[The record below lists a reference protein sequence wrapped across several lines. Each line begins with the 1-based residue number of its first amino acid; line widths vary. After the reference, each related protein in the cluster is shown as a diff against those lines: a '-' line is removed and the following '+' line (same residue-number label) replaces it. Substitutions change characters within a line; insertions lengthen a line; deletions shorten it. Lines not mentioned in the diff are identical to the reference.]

1 MSRRSAIRSP
11 SAKLMIGLLMAAAF
25 YPVAASPSRGVEFF
39 EKKIRPVLVERCYKC
54 HSARS
59 EKVKGDLRLDSW
71 EGMLKGGE
79 SGKPGVVPGDD
90 NKSLLIESIRYKNE
104 DLQMPP
110 PKEGKLSDE
119 QIADFVSWVKMGAPY
134 PGTEE
139 SEIRNPK
146 SEIELWWSFQSIK
159 NPTVPSVKNR
169 AWVKSPVDNFILAKL
184 EGNGLT
190 PAPPTD
196 KRTLIRRATF
206 DLIGLPPTPR
216 EVEAFLSDNSPDA
229 FAKVVDR
236 LLASPHYGERWGR
249 HWLDVVRYTDSFD
262 ARGIGGEA
270 DVPEAYRYRDWV
282 VNAFNHDLPY
292 DQFIIQQIA
301 GDILATS
308 GPEGFDADKLIA
320 TGVMAIGEWGTGDA
334 DKEKML
340 TDIVDDQIDVTG
352 RAFLGLTLACAR
364 CHDHKFDPIP
374 TEDYYSLAG
383 IYFSSH
389 ILPRPGAKTAGSA
402 VLRIPLASTTE
413 LDLRKEKEIRAAA
426 LEREINAATRVALVN
441 IPTRGAQNKSALTA
455 LNLSAGPDLPSA
467 AANSG
472 DTPLEFITIRLPAR
486 SVAVHPSPD
495 RAAALAW
502 QSPLNG
508 AVEVR
513 GRVADADDKCG
524 NGIEWVLYH
533 GQKTLASG
541 KIDNGGQEDIPRA
554 EAEIPAG
561 GLIPVAIFPKGK
573 DHGCD
578 TTVVELEIHERGGER
593 RTWRVPDDVVGDLAA
608 KANTGAWYFFAF
620 QGEPP
625 VTLAPKE
632 LPAEEKASLAR
643 WKEEL
648 AALRAEL
655 SRPVPVAHGLQEG
668 GVPESA
674 HAGIHDV
681 QVHSRGRYYR
691 LGRLVP
697 RRFPR
702 VLAGGNQQPITEGS
716 GSLELAKW
724 IASPANPLTA
734 RVMVNRLWQH
744 HFGEGLV
751 RTPNNFGKL
760 GERPTHPEL
769 LDYLADRFI
778 RAGWSIKSMQRAIML
793 SAVYQQSSVP
803 TPQTLRA
810 DPENRRLG
818 RMNRRRLE
826 AEPLR
831 DSLLAVAGELDGT
844 LGAAAIRELDNRRRT
859 LYLMTIRSDRS
870 NYRMLFDAADPVS
883 IVEKRIDSTVAPQ
896 ALFLLNHPFVQAQV
910 KVLAQRLTRESPT
923 DDRGKIERL
932 YQLLYGR
939 PPTAQEMEVGLA
951 AVASTSSDASAIADA
966 WDQYCQVLLCANEFI
981 YVD

>member
-59 EKVKGDLRLDSW
+59 EKVKGDLRLDSR

-90 NKSLLIESIRYKNE
+90 NKSLLIESIRYKND
-104 DLQMPP
+104 DLKMPP
-110 PKEGKLSDE
+110 AKEGKLSDE
-119 QIADFVSWVKMGAPY
+119 QIADFVSWVRMGAPY
-134 PGTEE
+134 PGTEK
-139 SEIRNPK
+139 SQIANRK
-146 SEIELWWSFQSIK
+146 SEIAVWWSFQSVK

-184 EGNGLT
+184 EGNGLI

-206 DLIGLPPTPR
+206 DLIGLPPTPW

-282 VNAFNHDLPY
+282 VNAFNRDLPY
-292 DQFIIQQIA
+292 DEFVREQIA
-301 GDILATS
+301 GDILATN
-308 GPEGFDADKLIA
+308 EAARFDPGKMIA
-320 TGVMAIGEWGTGDA
+320 TGVMSIGESGTGDA
-334 DKEKML
+334 HKEKML

-374 TEDYYSLAG
+374 TEDYYALAG

-389 ILPRPGAKTAGSA
+389 ILPRPGAKTAGSP
-402 VLRIPLASTTE
+402 VLRIPLASTAE
-413 LDLRKEKEIRAAA
+413 LDLRKEKQTRAAA
-426 LEREINAATRVALVN
+426 VEREINAATGVALLN
-441 IPTRGAQNKSALTA
+441 KPARGAQNKPTLTA
-455 LNLSAGPDLPSA
+455 LNLSEGPDLPSA
-467 AANSG
+467 VANSG

-541 KIDNGGQEDIPRA
+541 KIDNGGQQDIPRA
-554 EAEIPAG
+554 EAEVHVG
-561 GLIPVAIFPKGK
+561 DLIQVAIFPKDK

-578 TTVVELEIHERGGER
+578 TTVVELGIHERDGEG
-593 RTWRVPDDVVGDLAA
+593 RTWRVPDDVVNDFAA
-608 KANTGAWYFFAF
+608 KSNTGLWYFFAF
-620 QGEPP
+620 QGDPP
-625 VTLAPKE
+625 VTLTPNE
-632 LPAEEKASLAR
+632 LSAEEKASLVR

-648 AALRAEL
+648 VALRAEL

-681 QVHSRGRYYR
+681 QVHIRGRYDR
-691 LGRLVP
+691 LGKLVP
-697 RRFPR
+697 RGLPR
-702 VLAGGNQQPITEGS
+702 VLAGENQPPITEGS
-716 GSLELAKW
+716 GRLELAKW
-724 IASPANPLTA
+724 IASPSNPLTA
-734 RVMVNRLWQH
+734 RVLVNRLWQH
-744 HFGEGLV
+744 HFGEGIV

-760 GERPTHPEL
+760 GEPPTHPEL
-769 LDYLADRFI
+769 LDYLAHRFI
-778 RAGWSIKSMQRAIML
+778 QSGWSIKAMHRLIML
-793 SAVYQQSSVP
+793 SEVYQQSSAANAE
-803 TPQTLRA
+803 TLRA
-810 DPENRRLG
+810 DADNRLFG
-818 RMNRRRLE
+818 RMNRHRLE

-831 DSLLAVAGELDGT
+831 DSLLAVADNLDYTMSGS
-844 LGAAAIRELDNRRRT
+844 AIRELNNHRRT
-859 LYLMTIRSDRS
+859 IYLMTIRSDRS
-870 NYRMLFDAADPVS
+870 NYRMLFDA
-883 IVEKRIDSTVAPQ
+883 
-896 ALFLLNHPFVQAQV
+896 
-910 KVLAQRLTRESPT
+910 
-923 DDRGKIERL
+923 
-932 YQLLYGR
+932 
-939 PPTAQEMEVGLA
+939 
-951 AVASTSSDASAIADA
+951 
-966 WDQYCQVLLCANEFI
+966 
-981 YVD
+981 

>member
-11 SAKLMIGLLMAAAF
+11 SAKLLIGLLMAAAF
-25 YPVAASPSRGVEFF
+25 YPLAASPSGDVEFF

-59 EKVKGDLRLDSW
+59 EKVKGDLRLDSR

-79 SGKPGVVPGDD
+79 SGKPGVVPGDE

-110 PKEGKLSDE
+110 PKEGRLSDE
-119 QIADFVSWVKMGAPY
+119 QIADFVSWVRMGAPY
-134 PGTEE
+134 PGTEK

-146 SEIELWWSFQSIK
+146 SEIEVWWSFQSIK

-169 AWVKSPVDNFILAKL
+169 AWVRSPVDNFILAIL

-190 PAPPTD
+190 PAPPAD

-282 VNAFNHDLPY
+282 VNAFNRDLPY
-292 DQFIIQQIA
+292 DEFVAEQIA
-301 GDILATS
+301 GDILATNE
-308 GPEGFDADKLIA
+308 PAPFDPGKVIA

-364 CHDHKFDPIP
+364 CHDHKFDPIS

-402 VLRIPLASTTE
+402 VLRIPLASTAE
-413 LDLRKEKEIRAAA
+413 LAARKEKEIRAAA
-426 LEREINAATRVALVN
+426 LEREINAATGAALMN
-441 IPTRGAQNKSALTA
+441 KPTRGAQNKPALTA
-455 LNLSAGPDLPSA
+455 LNLSDGIDLPSA
-467 AANSG
+467 VANSG

-495 RAAALAW
+495 RAAAVAW
-502 QSPLNG
+502 QSPVNG
-508 AVEVR
+508 AVEVS

-541 KIDNGGQEDIPRA
+541 KIDNGGQQDIPRA
-554 EAEIPAG
+554 EAEIQVG
-561 GLIPVAIFPKGK
+561 DLIQVAILPRGK

-578 TTVVELEIHERGGER
+578 TTVVELGIRERDGER
-593 RTWRVPDDVVGDLAA
+593 RTWRVPDDVVGDFAGR
-608 KANTGAWYFFAF
+608 ANTGAWYFLAF

-625 VTLAPKE
+625 VTLTPKE
-632 LPAEEKASLAR
+632 LSAEEKASLVR
-643 WKEEL
+643 WKKEL

-655 SRPVPVAHGLQEG
+655 SRLVPVAHGLQEG

-681 QVHSRGRYYR
+681 QVHIRGRYDR

-702 VLAGGNQQPITEGS
+702 ALAGENQQPITDGS
-716 GSLELAKW
+716 GRLELAKW

-778 RAGWSIKSMQRAIML
+778 RAGWSIKSMQRAMLL

-810 DPENRRLG
+810 DPENRLLG
-818 RMNRRRLE
+818 RMNRHRLE

-844 LGAAAIRELDNRRRT
+844 LGGAAIRELDNRRRT

-910 KVLAQRLTRESPT
+910 KVLAQRLTKESPT
-923 DDRGKIERL
+923 DDRGKIEWL

-939 PPTAQEMEVGLA
+939 PPTAREMEVGLA
-951 AVASTSSDASAIADA
+951 AVASTSSDASAIIDA